1 MVAIYYLADNLRI
14 ILNGA
19 TENLLSMRV
28 RGNGDS
34 SIPVAG
40 SMKSGKNTKIGCFCL
55 ISFCKILI
63 KKV

>member
-40 SMKSGKNTKIGCFCL
+40 IEKLSEILVDIGNLRVFL
-55 ISFCKILI
+55 Y
-63 KKV
+63 